1 MVKEEDEV
9 ETDREIAVRG
19 FRLKKKKEN
28 ERDTSWFGRIDRRE
42 GMRDERAKS
51 SDDGRGSS
59 SFLFTLTFSLSLFAR
74 PRPHVRACARLNL
87 AEVEDFQG
95 KTCIAFYRR
104 IDHLNNSQHRKP
116 RPDRVLR
123 LSLSLFLSCP
133 FSISSLLFRSLSFSR
148 GLALDHS
155 KSVSLAFLLAPF
167 LPSLVPLAIILPK
180 DVVNVVAR

>member
-1 MVKEEDEV
+1 MEER
-9 ETDREIAVRG
+9 TRGTRERKASTMG
-19 FRLKKKKEN
+19 A
-28 ERDTSWFGRIDRRE
+28 GR
-42 GMRDERAKS
+42 RAFYS
-51 SDDGRGSS
+51 
-59 SFLFTLTFSLSLFAR
+59 LQPSLSLPLFAR
-74 PRPHVRACARLNL
+74 PHPHVRACARLNL

>member
-1 MVKEEDEV
+1 MVKEEYEV
-9 ETDREIAVRG
+9 ETDREIVVRG
-19 FRLKKKKEN
+19 FRLEEKKEN
-28 ERDTSWFGRIDRRE
+28 ERDTSWFGRIDGRE
-42 GMRDERAKS
+42 DTRDERAKS
-51 SDDGRGSS
+51 FDDGRGSS
-59 SFLFTLTFSLSLFAR
+59 SFLFTPTFSLSLFAR

-133 FSISSLLFRSLSFSR
+133 FSISSLLFRSLSFSS

-167 LPSLVPLAIILPK
+167 LPSLVPPAIILPK

>member
-1 MVKEEDEV
+1 MG
-9 ETDREIAVRG
+9 A
-19 FRLKKKKEN
+19 
-28 ERDTSWFGRIDRRE
+28 GR
-42 GMRDERAKS
+42 RAFYS
-51 SDDGRGSS
+51 
-59 SFLFTLTFSLSLFAR
+59 LQPSLSLPLFAR
-74 PRPHVRACARLNL
+74 PHPHVRACARLNL

-155 KSVSLAFLLAPF
+155 KSVSLAFLLAPLAEAF
-167 LPSLVPLAIILPK
+167 PCSSCDHPPQGCRERRRAIIDLYVCAPEEGLRTYTCIRPWK
-180 DVVNVVAR
+180 RAQNVHTLVLESGLDGEY